1 MKKIT
6 SLVLAAFAAL
16 LLAGTAAAH
25 GFNRNFNYGHNFSVG
40 YNAFAVRAFTFSQPV
55 YAQSSAY
62 FTYNPFALVATPP
75 VPVVTYAAPDP
86 CVQATYAALAPVQ
99 TYAAPLSDYPGP
111 VVTATLAPVTYTY
124 GLFGVNNYGGHQFN
138 SGFNGHR
145 GNRFDRFA
153 FNFNNNRNRFDN
165 RVNFNFGFNNR
176 FDNRFDNRVNFNF
189 NNNRNRFDNR
199 FNANFRG
206 NAQIV
211 QESRTIRGPFGG
223 SVTRTRTVAR

>member
-1 MKKIT
+1 LWQNFQEGEQTMKKIA
-6 SLVLAAFAAL
+6 SLLLVAFAAL
-16 LLAGTAAAH
+16 LLAGTASAH
-25 GFNRNFNYGHNFSVG
+25 GYGYG
-40 YNAFAVRAFTFSQPV
+40 YNTFAVRAFTFSQPV

-62 FTYNPFALVATPP
+62 FTYNPFALVAVPP
-75 VPVVTYAAPDP
+75 VPVVTYAAPEP

-138 SGFNGHR
+138 SGFNG
-145 GNRFDRFA
+145 NRFDRFA
-153 FNFNNNRNRFDN
+153 FNFNNHRNRFDN
-165 RVNFNFGFNNR
+165 RVNFNFGFN
-176 FDNRFDNRVNFNF
+176 NRFDNRVNFNF